1 MTVANYIMP
10 FLFFPALIM
19 VLLLCYAPARNHLRY
34 QKRYTVATALIIC
47 AVISVAIFVS
57 TVIFSQDF
65 GFVNILCVIYMFIM
79 YHRSLTFHIS
89 QSAAI
94 FLLISTIVSFLGNFS
109 IIFDALQHPEG
120 KLVDYSLSA
129 FLFLLALFVIICG
142 LFVYPLAKYGSYIFD
157 HLNQPI
163 VWWMYASVAAIFYL
177 FNLRMIIHNYSTL
190 HTNMVGI
197 AYITVMVTMFIL
209 LIMLNVI
216 FYFIVNALIQKAEL
230 DDRNR
235 ILEMQE
241 KQFESLRD
249 YLDSDAKARHDFRQT
264 IYTLTELSD
273 EKDYQAI
280 DEYLH
285 KYRDELPQ
293 KETIDFCEDNAL
305 NALLNHYSQKA
316 EKNEIRTDFQVSLPA
331 EMNIDSIDLCSVVGN
346 ILENAVIACCDIDV
360 EKRFIR
366 VVISA
371 EQNSELYIAIA
382 NSFSGKLRQIKDRY
396 LSTHKGGNG
405 IGLISVEATAA
416 RYGGSAN
423 WSNDNGVFYSD
434 VVLVNN
440 SQ

>member
-1 MTVANYIMP
+1 
-10 FLFFPALIM
+10 
-19 VLLLCYAPARNHLRY
+19 
-34 QKRYTVATALIIC
+34 
-47 AVISVAIFVS
+47 
-57 TVIFSQDF
+57 
-65 GFVNILCVIYMFIM
+65 
-79 YHRSLTFHIS
+79 
-89 QSAAI
+89 
-94 FLLISTIVSFLGNFS
+94 
-109 IIFDALQHPEG
+109 
-120 KLVDYSLSA
+120 
-129 FLFLLALFVIICG
+129 
-142 LFVYPLAKYGSYIFD
+142 
-157 HLNQPI
+157 
-163 VWWMYASVAAIFYL
+163 MYASVAAIFYL

-346 ILENAVIACCDIDV
+346 ILENAVIACCDVDV

-371 EQNSELYIAIA
+371 EQNSELYIAIV
-382 NSFSGKLRQIKDRY
+382 NSFSGELRQIKDRY

-440 SQ
+440 CQ